1 MFVNINTEVEI
12 AKNQVLLTISIT
24 YDTTILIAYAIN
36 IIIQKES
43 RRAYGKTRHLS
54 KRQC

>member
-24 YDTTILIAYAIN
+24 YDTTILMAYAIN
-36 IIIQKES
+36 NIIQKES